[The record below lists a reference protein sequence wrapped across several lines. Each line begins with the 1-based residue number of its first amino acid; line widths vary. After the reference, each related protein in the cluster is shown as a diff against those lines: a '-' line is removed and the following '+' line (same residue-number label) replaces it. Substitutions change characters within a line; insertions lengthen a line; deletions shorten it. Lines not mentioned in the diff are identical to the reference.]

1 MICRLYTH
9 TRFLWCLTGIALLS
23 TACGVYLHEE
33 AAAQK
38 DAKEQ
43 QQPKAEVK
51 TTKIGNN
58 VFLEVEGDKRRVVI
72 KGIVCRRTDMLEQF
86 LCRKM
91 TKEHEAIVSADVDA
105 KHIHAALLVAGAE
118 PGSPIKFDDKGNI
131 TPPRGTKIKVFVE
144 YEEKGK
150 TKKVPA
156 QQWVKNIKTKKE
168 LEHDWVFAGSFLIPN
183 RLDEKAP
190 PFYAANDG
198 DVICLANFD
207 SALLDLPIASSKDND
222 DLAFEAWTERIPP
235 LETPVTVILEPVLEK
250 KKK

>member
-1 MICRLYTH
+1 MRGIYTH
-9 TRFLWCLTGIALLS
+9 TRCLWCLAGAALLA
-23 TACGVYLHEE
+23 TAYFVYVHQE
-33 AAAQK
+33 AVAQK
-38 DAKEQ
+38 DTKDP
-43 QQPKAEVK
+43 PKTEVK

-58 VFLEVEGDKRRVVI
+58 VFLEVEGDKRRVLI
-72 KGIVCRRTDMLEQF
+72 KGIICRRTDQLEQF

-118 PGSPIKFDDKGNI
+118 PGSPIRFDDKGNVV
-131 TPPRGTKIKVFVE
+131 PPRGTKIKVFVE
-144 YEEKGK
+144 CEEKGK
-150 TKKVPA
+150 KKKVPA
-156 QQWVKNIKTKKE
+156 QQWVRNLKTKKE

-207 SALLDLPIASSKDND
+207 SALLDLPIESSKDD
-222 DLAFEAWTERIPP
+222 AEHIFEAWTERIPP
-235 LETPVTVILEPVLEK
+235 LETPVTVILEPVIEK